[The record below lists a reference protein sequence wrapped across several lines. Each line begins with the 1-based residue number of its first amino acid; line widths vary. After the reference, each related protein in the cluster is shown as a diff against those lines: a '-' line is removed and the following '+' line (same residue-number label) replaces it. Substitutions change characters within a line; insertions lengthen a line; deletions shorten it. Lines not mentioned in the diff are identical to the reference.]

1 MRILVELQAPNPPA
15 AGAGL
20 GATKWPR
27 RRPWGARCAA
37 GARRACNARPA
48 DRTQGMYCGYARGGV
63 AFGRVLVPLRSPAL
77 GSMIGA
83 MPAAYGDPVVAHPS
97 TGRARPAPLQGRERH
112 ADAGT
117 WCVRTA
123 RGARRARGG
132 AEGAVL
138 PAGGRYFYKGPPGS
152 TVRERRDRR
161 AAWVESLVAQDGRS
175 CSCSSCVFTLQDND
189 REFYTQQ
196 QTEQQGSK

>member
-1 MRILVELQAPNPPA
+1 MAAAATMGRALRGRRAARVQRAARGPQAGHVLRLRA
-15 AGAGL
+15 RRCRV
-20 GATKWPR
+20 WPR
-27 RRPWGARCAA
+27 ARAA
-37 GARRACNARPA
+37 
-48 DRTQGMYCGYARGGV
+48 TV
-63 AFGRVLVPLRSPAL
+63 RSPAL

-83 MPAAYGDPVVAHPS
+83 MPATYGDPVVAHPS

>member
-1 MRILVELQAPNPPA
+1 MRILVELQASNPPA

-37 GARRACNARPA
+37 GARRASNARPA

-97 TGRARPAPLQGRERH
+97 TGCARPAPLQGAREARRR
-112 ADAGT
+112 GYV
-117 WCVRTA
+117 VRTD
-123 RGARRARGG
+123 RPRRAARARG

-152 TVRERRDRR
+152 TREDEIEISRRDELLEPAR
-161 AAWVESLVAQDGRS
+161 VEPNKQQTTHTG
-175 CSCSSCVFTLQDND
+175 
-189 REFYTQQ
+189 QQ
-196 QTEQQGSK
+196 QEKNRN

>member
-1 MRILVELQAPNPPA
+1 VRILVELQASNPPA

-37 GARRACNARPA
+37 GARRASNARPA

-97 TGRARPAPLQGRERH
+97 TGCARPAPLQGAREARRR
-112 ADAGT
+112 GYV
-117 WCVRTA
+117 VRTD
-123 RGARRARGG
+123 R
-132 AEGAVL
+132 
-138 PAGGRYFYKGPPGS
+138 P
-152 TVRERRDRR
+152 RR
-161 AAWVESLVAQDGRS
+161 AARAGGGGR
-175 CSCSSCVFTLQDND
+175 CSFTGRRALFLQGPAGQYERGRD
-189 REFYTQQ
+189 RDIETRRAA
-196 QTEQQGSK
+196 